1 MKYAHNVK
9 ISVFSHE
16 NENKESNFNAF
27 LELFPFNLEK
37 SKVKVEKTNAEGV
50 SENKIEIL
58 EVNLD
63 RQKLVND
70 LLFSLVSK
78 IKDVDKS
85 MIISQL
91 ESRLDS
97 GLHFFLR
104 IDKETWINERKIMI
118 TDSGSCFHMRIS
130 VAAFPKKRE
139 IALKLMKE
147 LFSKEI

>member
-16 NENKESNFNAF
+16 NENKEINLKAF
-27 LELFPFNLEK
+27 LELFPFDIEK
-37 SKVKVEKTNAEGV
+37 SKVKIEKTNAEGV
-50 SENKIEIL
+50 NDNKIEIL

-70 LLFSLVSK
+70 FLSSLVSK
-78 IKDVDKS
+78 IKDTDKS
-85 MIISQL
+85 TILSQL

-104 IDKETWINERKIMI
+104 IDKETWVNSREVMI
-118 TDSGSCFHMRIS
+118 TDNGSCFHMRIS

-139 IALKLMKE
+139 IAINLMKS
-147 LFSKEI
+147 LF

>member
-1 MKYAHNVK
+1 M
-9 ISVFSHE
+9 
-16 NENKESNFNAF
+16 
-27 LELFPFNLEK
+27 
-37 SKVKVEKTNAEGV
+37 
-50 SENKIEIL
+50 

-70 LLFSLVSK
+70 LSFSLVSK